1 MRDENQRSG
10 LPPPTAFEV
19 ENRYLRRG
27 MPAPDL
33 VDIKDLLRFWAKS
46 SKPRLKAVPTYTS
59 AKHFAK
65 CFFSGFKVA
74 TGTVVDDDDI
84 EEIHYWIRQTM
95 IAEGLI
101 VYARKEKYL
110 FTLFDLTNTLG
121 VFWGTLVTTSYR
133 YRIQFQFIFPVYN
146 WTGARLGAFFNGS
159 LLYKHVSLAVQRVP
173 SGGWKLIYKLDQVW
187 VKGNRDPE
195 NVAFGIASSGH
206 PVLLFDET
214 APLIALALQDGA
226 LKHFKSIDALR
237 KLKLKEGENFRK
249 IEFCADVLNMP
260 ILRKVEYGRVTEGPM
275 PLSAFLRILRLT
287 TVDYSHVVTIH
298 AIRRGLG
305 QKVDGRYTE
314 AQRSQILFQNDP
326 DVFGQSYMGDVA
338 PVNGRAAV
346 LNEDPDHS
354 FIEYFQ
360 GLQRFWE
367 PGFPCE
373 LPAQELDLLELDEEL
388 MTKKLRKLTLDR
400 DGGPLKDRK
409 EAELDF
415 NRCRIA
421 KKREALER
429 HQKDWLASD
438 KREPTPTVN
447 TDVMKVV
454 CGVVPELARLSQTML
469 SNKAIGSDETWAA
482 IGDMLSLLEQEV
494 ASRVQYLPGQ
504 APIDGRC
511 PVESCK
517 VDMERF
523 KLVNRARHIHDC
535 IRKSLAHQSQC
546 LPAQVYYCY
555 DCYTWCIGDTEW
567 ESHNNRHTNHPSTR
581 LCGCLVYRQT
591 LIRPATCPFCSR
603 KYTRDA
609 KLWDHVETHFNQ
621 PESPL
626 RCPHPLCDLSL
637 RGIEQLKYH
646 FVDYHGMPRPG
657 SRRRTGAVDTL
668 LLDQNYQA
676 KDADTTLGAPL
687 DTPHVGPVCLPVIP
701 PPIQPG
707 MKSYLGCDLVA
718 GSPTLSDIAEGSDLF
733 ETDTVRPSDLHQVDF
748 LQDWAAED
756 RTQDSPVD
764 LFAEYLSLPETLDA
778 QSEEQVDGRAPNEV
792 QVQES
797 VAEEP
802 AMAKRPRLRLNPPR
816 TPAETHLKV
825 TMKSKSRPGMGRSRR
840 HGHRK

>member
-1 MRDENQRSG
+1 
-10 LPPPTAFEV
+10 
-19 ENRYLRRG
+19 

-84 EEIHYWIRQTM
+84 EEIHYVRPHETPPRMRANSIQWIRQTM

-133 YRIQFQFIFPVYN
+133 YRIQFQFIFP
-146 WTGARLGAFFNGS
+146 
-159 LLYKHVSLAVQRVP
+159 HVSLAVQRVP

-517 VDMERF
+517 VDMER
-523 KLVNRARHIHDC
+523 
-535 IRKSLAHQSQC
+535 
-546 LPAQVYYCY
+546 
-555 DCYTWCIGDTEW
+555 
-567 ESHNNRHTNHPSTR
+567 
-581 LCGCLVYRQT
+581 
-591 LIRPATCPFCSR
+591 
-603 KYTRDA
+603 
-609 KLWDHVETHFNQ
+609 
-621 PESPL
+621 
-626 RCPHPLCDLSL
+626 
-637 RGIEQLKYH
+637 
-646 FVDYHGMPRPG
+646 
-657 SRRRTGAVDTL
+657 RTGAVDTL